1 MILILL
7 TTFLLW
13 AILVYI
19 TYSATGLTRV
29 REVYTMWFDK
39 QYWKKR
45 YNVVE
50 ALAWSGKLLVILPAI
65 FFGYEVWWAH
75 IITLATSALLIWVS
89 EQKLLPTLLAF
100 NTLWIGISS
109 YILVRYFYTNYWMIQ

>member
-1 MILILL
+1 MILI
-7 TTFLLW
+7 TTLLLW
-13 AILVYI
+13 SIVVYI

-39 QYWKKR
+39 QYWVKR

-50 ALAWSGKLLVILPAI
+50 ALAWGGKLLVILPAI
-65 FFGYEVWWAH
+65 FFSYEVWWAH
-75 IITLATSALLIWVS
+75 IITLVTSSLLIWVS

-109 YILVRYFYTNYWMIQ
+109 FILVRYFYTTYWMVQ